1 MIKIQNNSATRKDIP
16 AFLQGLSPETLL
28 DLSWTDPQ
36 LGVQDCAW
44 WPEEDQSPT
53 LEQFQVYGEETLTI
67 DTERKV
73 VVVSRAVQPMPQ
85 EEVDALNQAQA
96 DQVRS
101 ERNQKLSQSDWTQGK
116 DIADD
121 VSTAWATYR
130 QALRDITLQAG
141 FPSRCD
147 LARPCLNVMNNG
159 PNNPLSSG
167 LGGMERHKES
177 QRVCSRGR
185 RRLESQLSKY
195 AGLCRSA

>member
-141 FPSRCD
+141 FPHD
-147 LARPCLNVMNNG
+147 VTWPDQ
-159 PNNPLSSG
+159 P
-167 LGGMERHKES
+167 E
-177 QRVCSRGR
+177 
-185 RRLESQLSKY
+185 
-195 AGLCRSA
+195 